1 MPKVLPIRF
10 EDTYVNRID
19 TLAEALTTRAAGAK
33 VSRTAVMRL
42 AIERGLEALEAEVV
56 GPKPKRKPRKK

>member
-1 MPKVLPIRF
+1 MAKVLPIRF
-10 EDTYVNRID
+10 ENAYVDRID
-19 TLAEALTTRAAGAK
+19 ALADALTARAAGAR